1 MQSYQH
7 LRSIWYLNSNPLS
20 PIPEIPNSATISPE
34 LSPEP
39 IALTSQSTKILSPS
53 IKSKRPKR
61 LEKRDL
67 NIRIEKKQQKP
78 KVPFKKTEIQCLVP
92 ELDSLD
98 IYKKNKK
105 EILKLIPETTKEK
118 RNVHIYLSPERQETP
133 RILFKTSS
141 KRSSVPRLPE
151 ESKLFTEKLPKISSK
166 KHEIKNSPVKKGKKT
181 IFEALTNVK
190 QKRDLA
196 TISKVFEE
204 TSHEVQNITKLMINK
219 AFK

>member
-78 KVPFKKTEIQCLVP
+78 KVPYKKTEIQCLVP

-118 RNVHIYLSPERQETP
+118 RNVHIYLSPERQETS

>member
-20 PIPEIPNSATISPE
+20 PIPEIPNSATISPD

-53 IKSKRPKR
+53 IKLRRPKR

-67 NIRIEKKQQKP
+67 NIRIEKRTLKAN
-78 KVPFKKTEIQCLVP
+78 VPYKKTEVQCMVP

-98 IYKKNKK
+98 IYKKNKR
-105 EILKLIPETTKEK
+105 EILKLMPETTKEK
-118 RNVHIYLSPERQETP
+118 RIGHVYKSPEKSETS
-133 RILFKTSS
+133 RLLYKSSS

-151 ESKLFTEKLPKISSK
+151 ESKQFTEKLPKISSK
-166 KHEIKNSPVKKGKKT
+166 KHETKRSPVKKGKKT
-181 IFEALTNVK
+181 IFEALSNVK

-196 TISKVFEE
+196 TISKVFQD